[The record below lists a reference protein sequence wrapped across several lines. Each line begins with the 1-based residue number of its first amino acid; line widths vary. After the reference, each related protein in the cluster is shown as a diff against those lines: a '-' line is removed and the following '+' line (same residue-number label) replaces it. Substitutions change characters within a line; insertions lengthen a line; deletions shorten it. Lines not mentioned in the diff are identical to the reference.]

1 MNHAREVK
9 NASAMRIPGRSAR
22 GIICVLVALG
32 FGCGAM
38 RAQNQ
43 RPAPMVG
50 SDLGRDNL
58 SRVAA
63 SAAELKA
70 VLLTEVGLMVELK
83 RWVAKDATDH
93 GQIISDSDLTN
104 DAIFERLESD
114 IRFRSVAT
122 MIVQKYGFLV
132 PRVNP
137 LSELGKEQELLVQ
150 ERAKWQAQHAEE
162 ERAAAH
168 QKNLQK
174 NLQNASACDPQ
185 SDLDCMNA
193 QPISP
198 ADSEGSQGRQGPAN
212 QSPQFRA
219 PDQYQSI
226 PPNFPSGGENP
237 LERGLLMQTN
247 GDPLNNY
254 PTNQLGDRS
263 DGMQLFGGMGSNSSG
278 SGADFGYG
286 SGSGSGSSLGQL
298 LAGGDNQQG
307 GSDFGGGSTNRNGG
321 DVGAGGMGMDSAA
334 AALAMAS
341 LGSGSSG
348 RDMNGPPSSGMGM
361 SPVVPV

>member
-1 MNHAREVK
+1 MNHARTVK
-9 NASAMRIPGRSAR
+9 NASAARIPWSRAR
-22 GIICVLVALG
+22 RVFCALVALG
-32 FGCGAM
+32 LGCSVT

-43 RPAPMVG
+43 RPTPTLG

-63 SAAELKA
+63 SAAQLKA

-104 DAIFERLESD
+104 DAIFERLETD
-114 IRFRSVAT
+114 IRFRSIAT

-137 LSELGKEQELLVQ
+137 ESELGKEQELLVQ
-150 ERAKWQAQHAEE
+150 ERTKWMAQHQEE

-168 QKNLQK
+168 QKTLQK
-174 NLQNASACDPQ
+174 NLQTASACDPQ
-185 SDLDCMNA
+185 SDVDCTNA
-193 QPISP
+193 QPNSP
-198 ADSEGSQGRQGPAN
+198 ADNQGSQGRQGPAML
-212 QSPQFRA
+212 SPQLRS

-254 PTNQLGDRS
+254 LTDQLGDRS
-263 DGMQLFGGMGSNSSG
+263 DGMQLFAGMGSNSSG
-278 SGADFGYG
+278 SGTDFGYG

-321 DVGAGGMGMDSAA
+321 DMGGGGMGMDSAA
-334 AALAMAS
+334 AAMAMAS
-341 LGSGSSG
+341 LGPSSSG

-361 SPVVPV
+361 S